1 VLNLGQSVEDQL
13 LISLGHW
20 GLGIV
25 LFAQGEFSNARYH
38 FEQIISIYEPK
49 QHHRPFVDLCGV
61 DAGLSSLA
69 YLACCLWCL
78 GYPEQAFNRSL
89 QALDLAHE
97 MNHSFSLAD
106 VLRYGC
112 CELHKMRRDAQLLKV
127 SAEELICLSQEKEF
141 PAWLATGK
149 YSLGEALV
157 LLGQLEE
164 GIRLIRE
171 GLDDEIS
178 IGVQCSLFGPLSYLV
193 EAYTKVGDPEKGMKV
208 LTEAFEMMEQ
218 NGGRQWEAELYRLK
232 GELLLAQG
240 DKVAA
245 EDSLLRAI
253 EVARRQEARSW
264 ELRAVIGLC
273 RLWGSQGK
281 KAEAHHRLTE
291 IYNWFSEGFSTP
303 DLTEARKL
311 LVELS

>member
-1 VLNLGQSVEDQL
+1 
-13 LISLGHW
+13 
-20 GLGIV
+20 
-25 LFAQGEFSNARYH
+25 
-38 FEQIISIYEPK
+38 
-49 QHHRPFVDLCGV
+49 
-61 DAGLSSLA
+61 
-69 YLACCLWCL
+69 
-78 GYPEQAFNRSL
+78 
-89 QALDLAHE
+89 
-97 MNHSFSLAD
+97 M
-106 VLRYGC
+106 
-112 CELHKMRRDAQLLKV
+112 MRRDGTLLKIY
-127 SAEELICLSQEKEF
+127 AEELTRLSQEKEF